1 MLDVWSEKSGYS
13 FGTFEEGAVTSIALP
28 LRVMTSQEQ
37 ADLSFRIISG
47 RLPPGLRIKGLNIEG
62 TPIEVARVT
71 LFEFVIRAT
80 KISTGKISD
89 RTYTIS
95 IEGADQPTILTA
107 EDLLPIGPRKT
118 FFILDSSPVD
128 FQIDAFDLDTAAGQ
142 KITFFIDEN
151 DGTLPPGLTM
161 DRNGRI
167 NGFIDPLMAVPIV
180 FRDGGYDEQGFDAYA
195 FDYGVR
201 PDNGFDSFNFD
212 SITFDYSAPYRGPR
226 KLNRNYSFIVT
237 VTDGDTY
244 VKRKFRIYVVGEDYL
259 RADNTIIKVGTG
271 TYLASASSLRTPF
284 WRTQPNLGLI
294 RCNNYH
300 IIKLD
305 IYDVIDYN
313 AVQYQL
319 EPTNPDSSLSQLPKG
334 MQLDIKT
341 GEIFGLLPYQPQSYI
356 DYDFTVTATRFGNDN
371 EIASS
376 SRTFSL
382 RVLGEIDSKM
392 LWVTDANLGS
402 IGANFISNLKIQATS
417 SLPNPVIE
425 YEVVSGRL
433 PPGLALEVTGE
444 ISGRVRQYSQNQ
456 EEGLTTF
463 YDTLNGQRISNQTFD
478 GGETNFDRVY
488 KFIVRARDQV
498 NYSSIDREFILN
510 IDTPNDRLYSNIY
523 ATSYMSLD
531 KRRLFEDL
539 VSNESVFPQTHIY
552 RFNDPNFG
560 IRKDLRMLIY
570 AGIETK
576 NAAEYIS
583 IIGLNHKKK
592 RFRFG
597 DVKIAKARNPGSN
610 AVVYEVIYVEMV
622 DSLDFTDRHL
632 PLITKVNPPST
643 TTITTDVSNYTW
655 NTEGKDFYIGKKEPY
670 LPRPFENISIDRTN
684 IFASDPK
691 QKNRYPNTI
700 YNWRQRIRLH
710 KDQNGQEL
718 LSEQSFL
725 PLWMRSFQDDRQ
737 ELGFVTALPLCFCNP
752 NMSDDVYLN
761 LKNYLSVNDF
771 DFKLLDFTVDRY
783 IIDSVTG
790 YGSDKYL
797 VFKNQE
803 ATI

>member
-28 LRVMTSQEQ
+28 LRVMTPQEQ
-37 ADLSFRIISG
+37 ADLSFRVISG

-80 KISTGKISD
+80 KISTGQISD

-142 KITFFIDEN
+142 KITFFIDES
-151 DGTLPPGLTM
+151 DGALPPGLNM

-167 NGFIDPLMAVPIV
+167 TGFIDPLMAVPIV

-313 AVQYQL
+313 SIQYQL
-319 EPTNPDSSLSQLPKG
+319 ELTNPDSSLSQLPKG

-752 NMSDDVYLN
+752 NMSGDVYLN

>member
-28 LRVMTSQEQ
+28 LRVMTPQEQ

-80 KISTGKISD
+80 KISTGQISD

-142 KITFFIDEN
+142 KITFFIDES

-167 NGFIDPLMAVPIV
+167 TGFIDPLMAVPIV

-392 LWVTDANLGS
+392 LWITDANLGS

-433 PPGLALEVTGE
+433 PPGLALEVTGD

-752 NMSDDVYLN
+752 NMSGDVYLN

>member
-28 LRVMTSQEQ
+28 LRVMTPQEQ

-80 KISTGKISD
+80 KISTGQISD

-142 KITFFIDEN
+142 KITFFIDES

-167 NGFIDPLMAVPIV
+167 TGFIDPLMAVPIV

-195 FDYGVR
+195 FDYGIR

-392 LWVTDANLGS
+392 LWITDANLGS

-433 PPGLALEVTGE
+433 PPGLALEVTGD

-752 NMSDDVYLN
+752 NMSGDVYLN